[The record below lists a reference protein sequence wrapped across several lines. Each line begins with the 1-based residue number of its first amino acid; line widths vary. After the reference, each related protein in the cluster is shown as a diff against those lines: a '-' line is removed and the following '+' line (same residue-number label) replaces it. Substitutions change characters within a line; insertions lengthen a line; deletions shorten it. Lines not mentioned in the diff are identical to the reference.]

1 MFDPEGGTMS
11 ALVETRTSGAPLLRS
26 RTSMRLVTAAPSL
39 WRVVEPGG
47 RVIGHLQEV
56 AQAGA
61 IRFRARRYS
70 PAARVFRDLGDFWNA
85 DDAVECLAFAR

>member
-1 MFDPEGGTMS
+1 MFEDEGGSMS
-11 ALVETRTSGAPLLRS
+11 ALVETRTSGAPLLES
-26 RTSMRLVTAAPSL
+26 RTRMRLVAAAPSL

-56 AQAGA
+56 AQAGS
-61 IRFRARRYS
+61 IRFRARRYN
-70 PAARVFRDLGDFWNA
+70 PAAHVFRDLGDFWNA